1 MLDLLKDTQNLPFT
15 LVQCC
20 PLSEK
25 CYARQWWPGITNQTC
40 DQYSIRE
47 QVMQDRRIMLKII
60 CFSGDHQ
67 FFQISPGIRSL
78 YERGKEPINLLA
90 GEA

>member
-1 MLDLLKDTQNLPFT
+1 MLDLLKDTQNVPFA

-20 PLSEK
+20 AFSGK
-25 CYARQWWPGITNQTC
+25 CYARQWWPGIINQTC

-78 YERGKEPINLLA
+78 YERGKEPINLLT

>member
-20 PLSEK
+20 PLSGK

-67 FFQISPGIRSL
+67 FFQTSPGIRSL

-90 GEA
+90 GDA

>member
-20 PLSEK
+20 PLSGK

-90 GEA
+90 GDA

>member
-1 MLDLLKDTQNLPFT
+1 
-15 LVQCC
+15 
-20 PLSEK
+20 
-25 CYARQWWPGITNQTC
+25 
-40 DQYSIRE
+40 
-47 QVMQDRRIMLKII
+47 MQDRRIMLKII

-90 GEA
+90 GEALFGTGVAILENLLAGEATRAHLTLTLGQDV

>member
-20 PLSEK
+20 PLSGK

-78 YERGKEPINLLA
+78 YERGKEPINLLT

>member
-20 PLSEK
+20 PLSGK

-90 GEA
+90 GKA